1 MSSPSCRRRSF
12 SPSHLELLCSPQT
25 KQARALPLTKLA
37 KQITTP
43 RPPPSK
49 QITTP
54 RPPPSKQITTPAPT
68 SPAQATKRA
77 QPALQPEREGEAR
90 KWKKNADM
98 GTGQKKNKKKRKL
111 NEPERKKE

>member
-37 KQITTP
+37 
-43 RPPPSK
+43 K